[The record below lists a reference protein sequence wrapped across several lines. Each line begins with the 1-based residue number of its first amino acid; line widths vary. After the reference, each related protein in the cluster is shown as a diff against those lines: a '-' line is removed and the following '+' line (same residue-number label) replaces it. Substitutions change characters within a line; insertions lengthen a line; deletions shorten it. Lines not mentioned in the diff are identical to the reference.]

1 MTHTFFLPRAK
12 NDEDGKDRIFAIF
25 LEKPPEC
32 SLRSRDTAGLE
43 CASAFSRPFL
53 AANSSCCS
61 TAKFIPRMLVW
72 SLFCQQSQILTLTSP
87 VDINVLT
94 RSALVLTTK
103 DSLFHSFQI
112 RITKIM
118 FVNSLLYRQLRRLPE
133 ILILDWFSSLEF
145 TFKSVPF
152 FNSMARIP
160 VIVPFLW
167 CFFPQIYLK
176 N

>member
-12 NDEDGKDRIFAIF
+12 NDEEGKDRIFAIF

-32 SLRSRDTAGLE
+32 SLRSWDTAGLE
-43 CASAFSRPFL
+43 CASAFFRPFL
-53 AANSSCCS
+53 AANSSCCC

-94 RSALVLTTK
+94 RSALALTTK

-112 RITKIM
+112 RITKTM
-118 FVNSLLYRQLRRLPE
+118 FVNSLYRQLRRLPE

-152 FNSMARIP
+152 FNSMARIL
-160 VIVPFLW
+160 VIVPFYGA
-167 CFFPQIYLK
+167 FSLK
-176 N
+176 YI

>member
-12 NDEDGKDRIFAIF
+12 TDEEEKDRIFAIF
-25 LEKPPEC
+25 LEKPPES
-32 SLRSRDTAGLE
+32 SLRSWVTAGLE
-43 CASAFSRPFL
+43 CASAFFRPFL

-94 RSALVLTTK
+94 RSALALTTK

-112 RITKIM
+112 RITKTM
-118 FVNSLLYRQLRRLPE
+118 FVNSLYHQLRRLPE
-133 ILILDWFSSLEF
+133 ILILDRFSSLEF

-152 FNSMARIP
+152 FNSMARIL

>member
-1 MTHTFFLPRAK
+1 MPHPT
-12 NDEDGKDRIFAIF
+12 
-25 LEKPPEC
+25 
-32 SLRSRDTAGLE
+32 
-43 CASAFSRPFL
+43 FL
-53 AANSSCCS
+53 AVNSSCCF

-94 RSALVLTTK
+94 RSTLVLTTK
-103 DSLFHSFQI
+103 DSLFHSIQI
-112 RITKIM
+112 RIPKTM

-145 TFKSVPF
+145 AFKSVPF

-160 VIVPFLW
+160 VIVPFYGA
-167 CFFPQIYLK
+167 FSLK
-176 N
+176 YI

>member
-1 MTHTFFLPRAK
+1 M
-12 NDEDGKDRIFAIF
+12 
-25 LEKPPEC
+25 
-32 SLRSRDTAGLE
+32 
-43 CASAFSRPFL
+43 
-53 AANSSCCS
+53 
-61 TAKFIPRMLVW
+61 W

-94 RSALVLTTK
+94 GSALVLTTN

-112 RITKIM
+112 RITKTM

-145 TFKSVPF
+145 AFKSIPF

-160 VIVPFLW
+160 VIVPFMVLYPSNI
-167 CFFPQIYLK
+167 FKKLK
-176 N
+176 INIEIDTGLSFSPNVSSSRILSSLCGMPACERTAYIMKG

>member
-94 RSALVLTTK
+94 RSALALTTK

-112 RITKIM
+112 RIPKTM
-118 FVNSLLYRQLRRLPE
+118 FVNSLYRQLRRLPE

-152 FNSMARIP
+152 FNSMARIL
-160 VIVPFLW
+160 VIVPFYGA
-167 CFFPQIYLK
+167 FSLK
-176 N
+176 YI

>member
-12 NDEDGKDRIFAIF
+12 NDEEEKDRIFAIF

-32 SLRSRDTAGLE
+32 SLRSWDTAGLE
-43 CASAFSRPFL
+43 CATAFSRPFL

-94 RSALVLTTK
+94 RSALAPTTK

-112 RITKIM
+112 RITKTM
-118 FVNSLLYRQLRRLPE
+118 FVNSLYHQLRRLPE
-133 ILILDWFSSLEF
+133 ILILDRFSSLEF

-152 FNSMARIP
+152 FL
-160 VIVPFLW
+160 IVWQEFSW
-167 CFFPQIYLK
+167 
-176 N
+176 